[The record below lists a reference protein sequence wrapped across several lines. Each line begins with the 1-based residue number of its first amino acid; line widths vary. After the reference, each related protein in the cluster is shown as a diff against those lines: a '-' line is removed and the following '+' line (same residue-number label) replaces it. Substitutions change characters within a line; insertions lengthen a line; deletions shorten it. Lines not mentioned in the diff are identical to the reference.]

1 MVLPQGFQ
9 HAPPCCC
16 LFWGKPQP
24 RIQGSPINGVLI
36 QYVDDILIAS
46 KIKGASD
53 QNIIFTLN
61 LLVDQEYKSIH
72 FQPILRYIQ
81 FELSKGQT
89 DLLQI
94 EGKYYL
100 EQPYSLPDGNCVD
113 SGEWRGFVIL
123 GFPSLD
129 LRLSAYMRLLKGNDS
144 EPLRWNF

>member
-1 MVLPQGFQ
+1 M
-9 HAPPCCC
+9 
-16 LFWGKPQP
+16 
-24 RIQGSPINGVLI
+24 
-36 QYVDDILIAS
+36 DDILIAS

-100 EQPYSLPDGNCVD
+100 E
-113 SGEWRGFVIL
+113 
-123 GFPSLD
+123 
-129 LRLSAYMRLLKGNDS
+129 
-144 EPLRWNF
+144 